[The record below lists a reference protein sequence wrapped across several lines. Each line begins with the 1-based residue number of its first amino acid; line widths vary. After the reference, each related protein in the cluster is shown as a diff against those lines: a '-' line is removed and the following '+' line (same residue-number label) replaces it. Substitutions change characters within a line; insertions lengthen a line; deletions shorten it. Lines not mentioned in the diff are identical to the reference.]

1 MKFGEILQPW
11 LARKEATVK
20 PSTYAVYTCA
30 VQQFLMKKFGAIELD
45 GIDEDVVQEWIG
57 EMASSGLSYRTC
69 KDRVVALKNALRF
82 AEKKGWRKSG
92 IRMDVVFPRRFSE
105 EDERRE
111 LALTKET
118 CDAIVNAVDKEL
130 ECPSWRNINVNN
142 RVGVVISLFTGLR
155 IGEVCGLKWEDIDL
169 DEGVIRVR
177 RTVQTNYIYAQDGTG
192 SSKLYVGSP
201 KSRTSRRDVPICA
214 PLRERLERLD
224 RPADGTA
231 YFLTGTQSPT
241 VPRTLR
247 SSVDLFLARHGIE
260 NFNFHR
266 LRHTFATRCIEAGV
280 DAKTTSE
287 LLGHANVNITL
298 NLYVHP
304 NAGAKRAAVDRMAA
318 AFGVQDGKNYTIY
331 VNEEVKP

>member
-1 MKFGEILQPW
+1 MKFREIVQPW
-11 LARKEATVK
+11 LTRKEATVK

-30 VQQFLMKKFGAIELD
+30 VHQFLMQKFGDMELD
-45 GIDEDVVQEWIG
+45 EIDEDVVQAWIG
-57 EMASSGLSYRTC
+57 EMSTSGIAYRTC

-82 AEKKGWRKSG
+82 AEKKGWRKAG
-92 IRMDVVFPRRFSE
+92 VRMDVVFPRRFLE
-105 EDERRE
+105 EDDRRE
-111 LALTKET
+111 LALTPET
-118 CDAIVNAVDKEL
+118 CDAIVKAVDKEL
-130 ECPSWRNINVNN
+130 ECPSWHNVNVNN
-142 RVGVVISLFTGLR
+142 RVGIVISLFTGLR

-177 RTVQTNYIYAQDGTG
+177 RTVQINYVYAPDGMG
-192 SSKLYVGSP
+192 SCKRSVGSP
-201 KSRTSRRDVPICA
+201 KSRTSRRDVPICE
-214 PLRERLERLD
+214 PLRARIERLD

-231 YFLTGTQSPT
+231 YFLTGTQHPT

-247 SSVDLFLARHGIE
+247 TSVELFLARNGIE
-260 NFNFHR
+260 KFNFHR

-304 NAGAKRAAVDRMAA
+304 NAGAKRAAVDKMAA
-318 AFGVQDGKNYTIY
+318 AFGGCEDGGLRND
-331 VNEEVKP
+331 

>member
-1 MKFGEILQPW
+1 MKFGEIVQPW

-30 VQQFLMKKFGAIELD
+30 VHQFLMKKFGAIELD

-57 EMASSGLSYRTC
+57 EMASSGLAYRTC

-177 RTVQTNYIYAQDGTG
+177 RTVQTNYIYAPDGPG
-192 SSKLYVGSP
+192 SSKLSVGSP

-214 PLRERLERLD
+214 PLRERIERLD

-241 VPRTLR
+241 VPRTFR

-318 AFGVQDGKNYTIY
+318 AFGVQDGKNYAIY

>member
-1 MKFGEILQPW
+1 MKFGDIVKPW

-30 VQQFLMKKFGAIELD
+30 VFQFLLQKFGDVELD
-45 GIDEDVVQEWIG
+45 RIDEDVVQAWIG
-57 EMASSGLSYRTC
+57 DMAASGIAYRTC

-82 AEKKGWRKSG
+82 AERKGLRKAG

-105 EDERRE
+105 EDDRRE
-111 LALTKET
+111 LALTPET
-118 CDAIVNAVDKEL
+118 CDAIVNAVDKEM
-130 ECPSWRNINVNN
+130 ECPSWHNTNVNN
-142 RVGVVISLFTGLR
+142 RVGIVISLFTGLR

-169 DEGVIRVR
+169 DDGVIRVR
-177 RTVQTNYIYAQDGTG
+177 RTVQTNYVYAPDGTG
-192 SSKLYVGSP
+192 RSKLSVGSP

-214 PLRERLERLD
+214 PLRARLERLD

-231 YFLTGTQSPT
+231 YFLTGTHSPT
-241 VPRTLR
+241 VPRTFR
-247 SSVDLFLARHGIE
+247 SSVDLFLSRHGIE
-260 NFNFHR
+260 KFNFHR

-304 NAGAKRAAVDRMAA
+304 NAEAKRAAVDRMAE
-318 AFGVQDGKNYTIY
+318 AFGGVCNAVAD
-331 VNEEVKP
+331 VVLVK

>member
-1 MKFGEILQPW
+1 MKFREIVQPW

-30 VQQFLMKKFGAIELD
+30 VHQYLMKMFGDAELD
-45 GIDEDVVQEWIG
+45 GIDEDVVQAWIG
-57 EMASSGLSYRTC
+57 EMAASGLAYRTC

-82 AEKKGWRKSG
+82 AEKKGFRKAG
-92 IRMDVVFPRRFSE
+92 IRMDVVFPRRFTD
-105 EDERRE
+105 EDERRG
-111 LALTKET
+111 LALTQDT
-118 CDAIVNAVDKEL
+118 CDAIVKAVDKEL
-130 ECPSWRNINVNN
+130 ECPSWYNTNVNN

-169 DEGVIRVR
+169 DEGVVRVR
-177 RTVQTNYIYAQDGTG
+177 RTVQSTYVYSQDGTG
-192 SSKLYVGSP
+192 RSKVSVGSP

-214 PLRERLERLD
+214 PLRARLDRLD

-231 YFLTGTQSPT
+231 YFLTCTQSPT

-247 SSVDLFLARHGIE
+247 SSVELFLERHGIE
-260 NFNFHR
+260 KFNFHR
-266 LRHTFATRCIEAGV
+266 LRHTFATRCIEAGI

-304 NAGAKRAAVDRMAA
+304 NAEAKRAAVDRMAA
-318 AFGVQDGKNYTIY
+318 AFGGNVS
-331 VNEEVKP
+331 

>member
-1 MKFGEILQPW
+1 MKFGAIVQPW

-30 VQQFLMKKFGAIELD
+30 VQQFLLKKFGDMELD
-45 GIDEDVVQEWIG
+45 VIDEDVVQAWIG
-57 EMASSGLSYRTC
+57 EMAASGISYRTC

-82 AEKKGWRKSG
+82 AEKKGYRKAG

-105 EDERRE
+105 EDERRD
-111 LALTKET
+111 LALTPET
-118 CDAIVNAVDKEL
+118 CDAIVKAVDKEI
-130 ECPSWRNINVNN
+130 EHPSWRNIKVNN

-169 DEGVIRVR
+169 NEGVIRVR
-177 RTVQTNYIYAQDGTG
+177 RTVQTNYIYASDGTG
-192 SSKLYVGSP
+192 KSRLSVGSP

-231 YFLTGTQSPT
+231 YFLTGTQHPT
-241 VPRTLR
+241 IPRTFR

-260 NFNFHR
+260 RFNFHR

-304 NAGAKRAAVDRMAA
+304 NAEAKRTAVDKMAE
-318 AFGVQDGKNYTIY
+318 AFGGRKEGET
-331 VNEEVKP
+331 K

>member
-1 MKFGEILQPW
+1 MKFREIVRPW

-30 VQQFLMKKFGAIELD
+30 VHQFLLQKFGDVELD
-45 GIDEDVVQEWIG
+45 EIDEDLVQTWIG
-57 EMASSGLSYRTC
+57 EMAASGKLNYRTV

-82 AEKKGWRKSG
+82 AEKKGWRKDG
-92 IRMDVVFPRRFSE
+92 VRMDVVYPRRFTD

-111 LALTKET
+111 LALKPET
-118 CDAIVNAVDKEL
+118 CDAIVAAADKEL
-130 ECPSWRNINVNN
+130 DRRSRYNFNVNN
-142 RVGVVISLFTGLR
+142 RVGVILSLFTGLR

-177 RTVQTNYIYAQDGTG
+177 RTVQRSYVYGLDGKG
-192 SSKLYVGSP
+192 KSARLAGPP

-214 PLRERLERLD
+214 PLRERLERLM
-224 RPADGTA
+224 RIAPPKSGTA
-231 YFLTGTQSPT
+231 YFLTNTEAGSE
-241 VPRTLR
+241 PRTLR
-247 SSVDLFLARHGIE
+247 TSLDLFLARHGIE
-260 NFNFHR
+260 RFNFHR

-304 NAGAKRAAVDRMAA
+304 NAEAKREAVNRMAA
-318 AFGVQDGKNYTIY
+318 AFGKGGA
-331 VNEEVKP
+331 E

>member
-1 MKFGEILQPW
+1 MKFCEIVQPW
-11 LARKEATVK
+11 LTRKEATVK

-30 VQQFLMKKFGAIELD
+30 VQQFLIPKFGDMELD
-45 GIDEDVVQEWIG
+45 LIDEDVVQEWIG
-57 EMASSGLSYRTC
+57 EMASSGLAYRTC

-82 AEKKGWRKSG
+82 AEKKGWRKAG

-111 LALTKET
+111 LALTPET
-118 CDAIVNAVDKEL
+118 CDAIVKAVDKEI
-130 ECPSWRNINVNN
+130 ECKSWPNINVNN

-155 IGEVCGLKWEDIDL
+155 IGEVCGLKWDDIDL
-169 DEGVIRVR
+169 DEGVVHVR
-177 RTVQTNYIYAQDGTG
+177 RTVQTNYIYSLDGTG
-192 SSKLYVGSP
+192 RSRLSVGSP
-201 KSRTSRRDVPICA
+201 KSRTSRRDVPICE

-231 YFLTGTQSPT
+231 YFLTGKQSPT
-241 VPRTLR
+241 IPRTFR
-247 SSVDLFLARHGIE
+247 SSFDLFLSRHGIDK
-260 NFNFHR
+260 FNFHR

-304 NAGAKRAAVDRMAA
+304 NAGAKRAAVDKMAA
-318 AFGVQDGKNYTIY
+318 AFGSVVTSGETAS
-331 VNEEVKP
+331 